1 MDFNSKASLAAH
13 QGAARGAFLA
23 ACALLVAGCA
33 VGPDYKRPSVSV
45 PPAFKEDADWKA
57 AAPEDD
63 ANRGA
68 WWEAF
73 NDPVLNQLEVQIE
86 TSNQSVREAVANY
99 EESRQIAR
107 ADRTGYLPDVSIS
120 GSAERSRAA
129 AFTSV
134 TQSTTGATQSTTT
147 GTTTTTVATAP
158 NRGLTSNLFTAELQA
173 SWEPDIWGKLSRTVE
188 SDVETAQASA
198 ADLALARLSMQGTL
212 AQDYIQLR
220 SADDQIRLLEDAV
233 EAYKR
238 TLKITNNKYA
248 VGVAARSDI
257 ITAQTQLDS
266 TRAQLIAEGVTRAQL
281 EHAIAVLVGKAPSD
295 FSVART
301 PTMGL
306 TLPQIPPQLPAALLE
321 RRPDVA
327 AAERQAAAANAK
339 IGVQTAAY
347 FPTLSLSAD
356 GGYDGPQLQNLIT
369 APFKFWTIG
378 AQAADSLLDW
388 GQRHD
393 LVLSARATYEA
404 SAANYRQTVLTA
416 LQQVE
421 DGLSELRILKQ
432 ESTVQ
437 DAAVSEAAQAS
448 QIALNEYNAGTV
460 DFTTVAAAQVTE
472 LTNRETALGIV
483 ENRLTSSVALIQ
495 ALGGG
500 WRTADLPSPG
510 QVTK

>member
-1 MDFNSKASLAAH
+1 MDLNSKASRTAH
-13 QGAARGAFLA
+13 EGKARGAFLA
-23 ACALLVAGCA
+23 ACAVLVAGCA
-33 VGPDYKRPSVSV
+33 VGPDYKRPDQAV
-45 PPAFKEDADWKA
+45 PAAYKEDADWKA

-68 WWEAF
+68 WWEVF
-73 NDPVLNQLEVQIE
+73 SDPVLNQLEVQIE
-86 TSNQSVREAVANY
+86 ASNQSVREAVANY

-107 ADRTGYLPDVSIS
+107 ADRTGYLPDVAVT
-120 GSAERSRAA
+120 GSAQRTRA
-129 AFTSV
+129 TSFASV
-134 TQSTTGATQSTTT
+134 VQPTSTGT
-147 GTTTTTVATAP
+147 TTTTTVATVP
-158 NRGLTSNLFTAELQA
+158 TRGLTSNLFTAELQA

-188 SDVETAQASA
+188 SDVATAQASA

-220 SADDQIRLLEDAV
+220 AADEQIRLLEDAV

-248 VGVAARSDI
+248 VGVSARSDI

-266 TRAQLIAEGVTRAQL
+266 TRAQLIAVGVTRAQL

-295 FSVART
+295 FSIART
-301 PTMGL
+301 PAMGL
-306 TLPQIPPQLPAALLE
+306 ALPQVPPQLPAALLE

-327 AAERQAAAANAK
+327 AAEREAAAANAK

-356 GGYDGPQLQNLIT
+356 GGYDGPQIQNLIT

-437 DAAVSEAAQAS
+437 DAAVTEATQAS

-483 ENRLTSSVALIQ
+483 QNRLTSSVALIQ

-500 WRTADLPSPG
+500 WRTSDLPSPR